1 MNIFETSILIDSKIK
16 DAFDFHSDTNNLVK
30 ISPDNIKVSIIKL
43 DLPLKEGSIIE
54 LKISQFG
61 IISNKWK
68 LQIKNLK
75 PFNLITDKMISGPFK
90 YWEHDHIFTEENG
103 KTLMTDSL
111 KYELPFGII
120 GKLADKIF
128 LKRMIKK
135 QFEIRHWK
143 TKEILERNN
152 IQKFS

>member
-16 DAFDFHSDTNNLVK
+16 DAFDFHSDT
-30 ISPDNIKVSIIKL
+30 